1 MAPHSK
7 TFYWSKFYQIAQSL
21 GLFRVAACR
30 AQAWSQLAHKKAG
43 CLEAAQALLPNHL
56 LNAPRKP
63 FTGRDPEK
71 LKPSI
76 SMISLFPFLLVNSD
90 PVDSGFFVSIQGK
103 SREVTVRVVVHVKP
117 PRMMGGEVHVL
128 ITTPEEVDREL
139 RGELDKL
146 QPHDDSTQIERVLK
160 EGDAGTEILRMA
172 KEISSDVIVMGT
184 HGRTGLS
191 RLLMGSVA
199 EAVSRKAHCP
209 VLTVK
214 HPFPETSSGEPAA

>member
-1 MAPHSK
+1 
-7 TFYWSKFYQIAQSL
+7 
-21 GLFRVAACR
+21 
-30 AQAWSQLAHKKAG
+30 
-43 CLEAAQALLPNHL
+43 
-56 LNAPRKP
+56 
-63 FTGRDPEK
+63 
-71 LKPSI
+71 
-76 SMISLFPFLLVNSD
+76 
-90 PVDSGFFVSIQGK
+90 
-103 SREVTVRVVVHVKP
+103 
-117 PRMMGGEVHVL
+117 MMGGEVHAL

-146 QPHDDSTQIERVLK
+146 QPPDASIQIERVLK
-160 EGDAGTEILRMA
+160 EGGDAGTEILRMA
-172 KEISSDVIVMGT
+172 KEISSDLIVMGT

>member
-1 MAPHSK
+1 MLPIHMILHPTDFSARARSA
-7 TFYWSKFYQIAQSL
+7 FDL
-21 GLFRVAACR
+21 AC
-30 AQAWSQLAHKKAG
+30 ALA
-43 CLEAAQALLPNHL
+43 
-56 LNAPRKP
+56 
-63 FTGRDPEK
+63 RDYDAR
-71 LKPSI
+71 L
-76 SMISLFPFLLVNSD
+76 
-90 PVDSGFFVSIQGK
+90 
-103 SREVTVRVVVHVKP
+103 VVVHVKP
-117 PRMMGGEVHVL
+117 PQMMGGEVHAL

-146 QPHDDSTQIERVLK
+146 QPLDDSTQIERVLK

-172 KEISSDVIVMGT
+172 KEISSDIIVMGS

-214 HPFPETSSGEPAA
+214 HPFPETSSAGPAA

>member
-1 MAPHSK
+1 MLPIHAILHPTDFSARAK
-7 TFYWSKFYQIAQSL
+7 SAFDF
-21 GLFRVAACR
+21 AC
-30 AQAWSQLAHKKAG
+30 ALA
-43 CLEAAQALLPNHL
+43 
-56 LNAPRKP
+56 
-63 FTGRDPEK
+63 RDYDAR
-71 LKPSI
+71 L
-76 SMISLFPFLLVNSD
+76 
-90 PVDSGFFVSIQGK
+90 
-103 SREVTVRVVVHVKP
+103 VVVHVKP
-117 PRMMGGEVHVL
+117 PQMMGGEVHAL

-146 QPHDDSTQIERVLK
+146 QPHDASIKIERVLK
-160 EGDAGTEILRMA
+160 EGDAGTQILRMA

-214 HPFPETSSGEPAA
+214 HPFPETSSGEPTA

>member
-1 MAPHSK
+1 MLPIHTILHPTDFSARAKSA
-7 TFYWSKFYQIAQSL
+7 FDLACA
-21 GLFRVAACR
+21 VA
-30 AQAWSQLAHKKAG
+30 
-43 CLEAAQALLPNHL
+43 
-56 LNAPRKP
+56 
-63 FTGRDPEK
+63 RDYDAR
-71 LKPSI
+71 L
-76 SMISLFPFLLVNSD
+76 
-90 PVDSGFFVSIQGK
+90 
-103 SREVTVRVVVHVKP
+103 VVVHVKP
-117 PRMMGGEVHVL
+117 PRMMGGEVHAL

-146 QPHDDSTQIERVLK
+146 QPQDASIKIERVLK
-160 EGDAGTEILRMA
+160 EGDAGTQILRMA

>member
-1 MAPHSK
+1 MLPIHTILHPTDFSARSK
-7 TFYWSKFYQIAQSL
+7 SAFDF
-21 GLFRVAACR
+21 AC
-30 AQAWSQLAHKKAG
+30 ALA
-43 CLEAAQALLPNHL
+43 
-56 LNAPRKP
+56 
-63 FTGRDPEK
+63 RDYDAR
-71 LKPSI
+71 L
-76 SMISLFPFLLVNSD
+76 
-90 PVDSGFFVSIQGK
+90 
-103 SREVTVRVVVHVKP
+103 VVVHVKP
-117 PRMMGGEVHVL
+117 PQMMGGEVHAL

-146 QPHDDSTQIERVLK
+146 QPHDASIKIERILK
-160 EGDAGTEILRMA
+160 EGDAGTQILHMA

-214 HPFPETSSGEPAA
+214 HPFPETCSGEPTA